1 MELAKRFYE
10 ALAAGDMVVRLES
23 PEALQAARAAL
34 GPLVDPELEVDLVG
48 PEYLNQPLVYRGMDG
63 YIEAWRDWLEPYES
77 YHVESEEYIDAGDKV
92 VQLVRQ
98 VGRTRVSSVPI
109 ETRSAGVFTFR
120 DGKLVRAEFHL
131 ERESAMKAAGL
142 SE

>member
-1 MELAKRFYE
+1 
-10 ALAAGDMVVRLES
+10 
-23 PEALQAARAAL
+23 
-34 GPLVDPELEVDLVG
+34 
-48 PEYLNQPLVYRGMDG
+48 
-63 YIEAWRDWLEPYES
+63 
-77 YHVESEEYIDAGDKV
+77 
-92 VQLVRQ
+92 
-98 VGRTRVSSVPI
+98 VSSVPI